1 MAKSF
6 DLLAKLTVNLDQQSL
21 KHALNSA
28 KNIVEQRKD
37 ISLNIGSNA
46 NQLIGDIQRV
56 KAEANRL
63 QTTGTGLRSGVGI
76 NGLGGSLKQYRSELS
91 ILNNS
96 TGARMR
102 WWSINLRSL
111 STLSSGI
118 IGTTTAYRQL
128 RESAQSYFD
137 VQDKLVSLGQITG
150 AKTLGDVSPIE
161 NKARSAAI
169 KYGLP
174 TEEILGSAE
183 KLVAAGLSVQD
194 VSENLG
200 LLSKLKLNSQ
210 IKDLDSVAKGIV
222 ILKQTFGMDTPQIE
236 QSYEKMIQLSKDWAV
251 ESQDIIDSL
260 SVVGATS
267 KQMNIP
273 LNDTISMF
281 TILGSKSQASAA
293 NVAHAMK
300 TIFSRVGSM
309 PSVQNALQKFGV
321 ETFTPQGKLR
331 NMMDIIGDMSKQAQ
345 TKGMQSQETLQLLNK
360 VSGARQIN
368 FLATLL
374 QSYDEVKDTVDS
386 LKKPFNNLTKD
397 ADLAME
403 SLKNRATA
411 TKEAFNKLFSDIAG
425 SGQVQGAIRGF
436 LDLSKAMSE
445 AQNSISALVPAL
457 SMLGVAYGASKL
469 NIPQI
474 GPAFSKDAYGQ
485 VTKNSMLNRMAGF
498 GRPAA
503 GVLGAGMMIGSTNV
517 GNPVGQLALSSASVG
532 LMGFAMGLDKG
543 TAGLLTLVSAVGG
556 LSDAFIQMNK
566 QDLNKKIDAGTSLL
580 GKEINKFG
588 INPRS
593 NKVLEALTQ
602 KISLASTEGRRETN
616 PAEAFW
622 RSASGF
628 VTLDFDKALSPY
640 ESHRE
645 ARKKAFKD
653 VLASNDVESTIK
665 MLSEEF
671 LASDIDVNNMNKDA
685 KRFLQLL
692 DYLADFSDDG
702 VKNQSR
708 VMSEVL
714 IEQKKRLKAEKA
726 ITGGVEGAGTDQL
739 SKEDY
744 ENIKE
749 RLKTKITDSFDR
761 QGDLAKAYV
770 NNVSNLGNAIMET
783 IQTRKGFGMNVDT
796 SKMRVDTD
804 KLVKGEAMFLAGADS
819 VKELET
825 RILGLIPQLQTQQN
839 EYGAISL
846 KMQLAGDALSLLAD
860 ASSRAASA
868 LAALQEVEN
877 RISAKESFAETLL
890 TGDPNQIAAIQ
901 RGANLAREIANGRA
915 NIDQMNRQ
923 QKQEFLNFTRQIEDL
938 DLGFGK
944 GRDIRQAAIAQ
955 SKIGQELGMPN
966 DLKQRKMHQENIVNI
981 QDEAIKAQKAIA
993 NISKETLSANGMMI
1007 AQQAQ
1012 MAASILTEAFN
1023 NLPTS
1028 IQMEATHNVNVNFTQ
1043 ADILRGLD
1051 AKIQQ
1056 IVVDKINATIKTGDS
1071 TKPPQMNRA
1080 PSANIPASKRLP
1092 IVRPPII
1099 TK

>member
-6 DLLAKLTVNLDQQSL
+6 DLLAQLTVNLDQQSL
-21 KHALNSA
+21 KRALNSA

-63 QTTGTGLRSGVGI
+63 QTTGTGLRNGVGI

-111 STLSSGI
+111 STLSAGI
-118 IGTTTAYRQL
+118 IGTSTAYRQL
-128 RESAQSYFD
+128 RESAQSYLD
-137 VQDKLVSLGQITG
+137 VQGKLVSLGQITG
-150 AKTLGDVSPIE
+150 AKTLGDVAPIE

-194 VSENLG
+194 VSENLD

-222 ILKQTFGMDTPQIE
+222 ILKQTFGMNTPQIE

-281 TILGSKSQASAA
+281 TILGSKSQASAET
-293 NVAHAMK
+293 VSHAMK
-300 TIFSRVGSM
+300 TIFSRIGSM
-309 PSVQNALQKFGV
+309 PSVQTALQKFGV
-321 ETFTPQGKLR
+321 DTFTPQGKLR

-403 SLKNRATA
+403 SLKNRAIA
-411 TKEAFNKLFSDIAG
+411 TKESFNKLFSDIAG
-425 SGQVQGAIRGF
+425 SSHGAIRGF
-436 LDLSKAMSE
+436 LDLSKAIIE
-445 AQNSISALVPAL
+445 AQNNISGLVSAFT
-457 SMLGVAYGASKL
+457 MLGVAYGASKL
-469 NIPQI
+469 KFPQI
-474 GPAFSKDAYGQ
+474 GPAFSQNAYGQ
-485 VTKNSMLNRMAGF
+485 VTKNSMATRLAGF

-503 GVLGAGMMIGSTNV
+503 GVLGAGAMITSANV
-517 GNPVGQLALSSASVG
+517 ENPMGQLALSSASVG

-556 LSDAFIQMNK
+556 LSDALIQMNK
-566 QDLNKKIDAGTSLL
+566 KDLDKKVGAGTSLL
-580 GKEINKFG
+580 EKEINKFG
-588 INPRS
+588 INPRT

-622 RSASGF
+622 RSAGGF

-653 VLASNDVESTIK
+653 VLASNNIESTIK
-665 MLSEEF
+665 TLSEEF
-671 LASDIDVNNMNKDA
+671 LASDIDVKNMNKDA

-708 VMSEVL
+708 IMSDVL
-714 IEQKKRLKAEKA
+714 VEQKKRLKAEKDIA
-726 ITGGVEGAGTDQL
+726 SGVEGTESDSL
-739 SKEDY
+739 NKEDY
-744 ENIKE
+744 DNIKE
-749 RLKTKITDSFDR
+749 RLKAKITDSFDR

-770 NNVSNLGNAIMET
+770 NNISGLGNAIMDA
-783 IQTRKGFGMNVDT
+783 IQTRKGFGMNVNPQT
-796 SKMRVDTD
+796 MAVDTN
-804 KLVKGEAMFLAGADS
+804 KLVKNEAVFLAGTDS
-819 VKELET
+819 VDALKN
-825 RILGLIPQLQTQQN
+825 RILGLLPHLQSQQN
-839 EYGAISL
+839 EYGQISL
-846 KMQLAGDALSLLAD
+846 KMQLASDALSLLAD
-860 ASSRAASA
+860 ASGRAASA

-877 RISAKESFAETLL
+877 RLSAKESFAETLL

-923 QKQEFLNFTRQIEDL
+923 QRQEFLNFTRQIEDL

-1012 MAASILTEAFN
+1012 MAASILAEAFN

-1043 ADILRGLD
+1043 ADLLRGLD
-1051 AKIQQ
+1051 EKIQQ

-1071 TKPPQMNRA
+1071 TRPPQMNRA